1 MSEWIVV
8 ENDDHNKI
16 EPLIDEV
23 LENDLEIGHFDLLQ
37 YAQLVM
43 IPGLVSKGKVPV
55 DVNVIEAAVTGSDPR
70 SSA

>member
-1 MSEWIVV
+1 M
-8 ENDDHNKI
+8 
-16 EPLIDEV
+16 IDEV